1 MLFKDSERE
10 TSMVDALRKSDQ
22 MIKDRLLT
30 FYKNMD
36 EHMQSTNKTF
46 CISVGTAITKAT
58 NKKKN
63 ALQHDCILNRE
74 YIVDRI
80 LKAEEKIYQN
90 FSTVGELNEFDFESN
105 NSNKQIDTEI
115 TIRLG
120 LPMYLSLM
128 DKFDIS
134 DIHVSGTG
142 LWYGIYLQ
150 RLFNTI
156 D

>member
-1 MLFKDSERE
+1 
-10 TSMVDALRKSDQ
+10 
-22 MIKDRLLT
+22 
-30 FYKNMD
+30 
-36 EHMQSTNKTF
+36 MQSDEKSF
-46 CISVGTAITKAT
+46 CISVGTAITKST
-58 NKKKN
+58 NKSNN
-63 ALQHDCILNRE
+63 ASQHDSILNKD
-74 YIVDRI
+74 YIVNRI
-80 LKAEEKIYQN
+80 AKAEEKIYQN
-90 FSTVGELNEFDFESN
+90 FTTVGELNEFDFESN